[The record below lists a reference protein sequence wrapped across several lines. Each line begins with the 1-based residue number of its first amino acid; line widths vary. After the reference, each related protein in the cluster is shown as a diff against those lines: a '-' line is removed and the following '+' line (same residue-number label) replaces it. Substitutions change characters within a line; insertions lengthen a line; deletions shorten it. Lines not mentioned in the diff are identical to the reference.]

1 MSAMGTHSNESA
13 IRSLRRRHFLLD
25 AWLEAMERLEA
36 PRCRITFARNNCGQ
50 RRLLIQ
56 STERHPIGRRR
67 PPYPAISRQGH

>member
-1 MSAMGTHSNESA
+1 MGTHSNESA

-36 PRCRITFARNNCGQ
+36 PRCRISFARNNYAQ
-50 RRLLIQ
+50 RRPLLQ

-67 PPYPAISRQGH
+67 LPFPAISRHG